1 MKSKLFLTKLPSLL
15 LLIFIS
21 LLQAC
26 KGGNA
31 LDNLIDGPEDG
42 ATKAISYN
50 PRTLSFGNS
59 QRSPSF
65 VDKTVQ
71 ITNDSGAALY
81 ISSFATSNSDFT
93 VLSHDCAIKPL
104 SLDAGSSCIVSLR
117 FSPSVDGDITGVL
130 ITTHAASSSTS
141 VADSLTSELGLSGR
155 ATVDGVGNA
164 GLTFNPSVYDFGE
177 VAPSPATQQRSFV
190 VRNITTSNLY
200 ISGFSTNTSL
210 FSVVSET
217 CPDAPLPIA
226 ANATC
231 SVVVEYEAITTG
243 RHTGALSATYGLNDL
258 NPGNLEA
265 SVALSGSSNPDALG
279 TPAVG
284 FSPEFYDFGDK
295 SLSSI
300 NDQSFTLTNNSS
312 STIFVDSIDRASGS
326 TDFSVLSTNC
336 PTGLNP
342 WNAGVSCT
350 MTVRFVPSTQTSVTA
365 NIDVT
370 YGPTSGRDTELS
382 ARAIVSGRSSPAPI
396 SSGSISF
403 SPTFWDYGDVARN
416 QSVGKTVSI
425 TNGSTGAIF
434 ISSVDR
440 TSPAQFALSNI
451 DCPILGS
458 GLAAG
463 ASCQVNMIFTPNADG
478 SFATD
483 LTLSYGASL
492 GQASAVQAKMV
503 LIGRSTATPIGNAAL
518 SFSPSFHDF
527 GDIAVGAFSNQT
539 VQIANPGGNP
549 PIFIGSIAS
558 SSPDFAV
565 VSPTCPTGASSL
577 AAGASC
583 QFTLRYLPSALGN
596 ASTDVTVSYGT
607 DQARNTNLTR
617 TMTAAG
623 RSTSGGTGNNAFT
636 FDPTY
641 WDFGDVAAGV
651 TTQKVIL
658 VTNSSAASVYL
669 SNITRSNGTLF
680 GVSHDCPISPSPLAV
695 GASCSITASFT
706 PIADGS
712 QSSLVSIV
720 YGPDAPRSG
729 EIVAR
734 VAVSGRSTA
743 ALRGNPSITYSPNFW
758 DFGNVARNTSQDKLF
773 TLTNVS
779 ASSIY
784 LATSNFETSGSFVI
798 TANTCPSGSTPLISG
813 GTCAITVRFSPT
825 ADVLEST
832 LLRTYYGPDQARSGN
847 TLASVVITGRSIAV
861 PSGQA
866 ILSASPSYYDFGD
879 VAQTN
884 SVINAVTLSNVS
896 ADPIYLSGITRS
908 NTGAYSLTHNCP
920 ASPTAFAAGATC
932 TINLTFSPN
941 AEGAHSTQVTVAH
954 GLAPASSTNLSYE
967 FYAQGRST
975 AAANGNPQIT
985 FTPSFH
991 DYGDVAAASTSDQAI
1006 TIENTSSSA
1015 IYLGSVSYDNTKF
1028 STVSNTCPTGAS
1040 QLAPAATCV
1049 VTVRFAPTA
1058 DGTQTGYLSYTYGPD
1073 AVRRGNLVA
1082 RASLAGRSTAAPIGN
1097 AALAYSP
1104 TTWDYGDVASGN
1116 TVQKAFTLTNSSA
1129 GAIHLSAVNSS
1140 SARFTVSDNCPRSPT
1155 VFAAA
1160 ATCTVTVSFTPNA
1173 ESGFTADISAV
1184 YGPDAARKT
1193 NLSTLLGVVG
1203 RSTSAPTGNPA
1214 VEFNPNY
1221 RDYGNLVAGTNSTL
1235 SFTLNN
1241 TTATA
1246 IYLGTASVTS
1256 AEYSITANTCPTGAT
1271 ALAGSG
1277 SCSISVRYTPT
1288 DEGTDIAELRMPH
1301 GPDQARASNLLSRA
1315 TLIGKS
1321 EPPPVGNSALTL
1333 SPNDHDFGSVGLS
1346 PASDTTVITVTNT
1359 SARSLYFGAM
1369 TGLTSPYSVQSTNC
1383 PVSPVAFAAAASC
1396 TVTVR
1401 FEPVAGAQVT
1411 QTLTVNYGVSTLN
1424 LSEYNSQA
1432 QFTGRSSPNPPTNFE
1447 FVSGTAAT
1455 LEFSWVANTFDQAS
1469 FEIQRCDGVGCQ
1481 TSFTTSATVTGI
1493 AAADRSYEATGLTE
1507 GQVYRFRIRG
1517 ISGSTQSPWLTGPA
1531 TIAFGGAN
1539 TVDNATGDSDSLV
1552 QINCNNANTTGTYVG
1567 LYWTSVA
1574 NAAYYQVYDVESG
1587 NAVFVKNVDAPASS
1601 VILTGLSSGVNK
1613 SYLVKAFTSLGVSSV
1628 NATAAALVTVPYTP
1642 CAVIGQSSG
1651 AGSDYQR
1658 SLRNAIGI
1666 HSDGTRLFV
1675 ADRDNHRVLIWNA
1688 IPTTDNTPPDVVLG
1702 QPDFESATANNSGV
1716 KTAPALVSNRSLSSP
1731 WDVYAKGGKLYV
1743 ADTGNN
1749 RILIWDSIPTSN
1761 FQAATWVMGQPNMAT
1776 NTNINGGN
1784 CPIAGR
1790 SNGRGFNGPQA
1801 VHVDDGGYIYIS
1813 DSGNHRVLVWTSA
1826 VSSNNPSANFVLG
1839 DANMTSNC
1847 VGGAVTAT
1855 DLNTPSG
1862 IFVSG
1867 SDIFVADRAN
1877 NRILR
1882 YNRTSLA
1889 SGMSAST
1896 VLGQPNFTT
1905 NTAGTNFTGPPAGTR
1920 FDQPYGVFGDDP
1932 AGSTNLYVAD
1942 YNNHRLLRYSSA
1954 KFATDGALADGV
1966 VGQTSLTL
1974 RANSDNQ
1981 NGLWG
1986 PIRGMGF
1993 NCTPS
1998 CTNAS
2003 GVWVMNHGR
2012 HNFRRFDYATVS
2024 AVTTGLPNANILYGQ
2039 ARYGMALDRSAG
2051 ISSTKILRP
2060 SSLAVGGTGAD
2071 QKAVLT
2077 DFAANRALLYSTP
2090 FESNLPAA
2098 TRVLGQTTMTANTA
2112 NQGGS
2117 VASNTLNS
2125 PQGAWTDG
2133 NRVMIAD
2140 TASHRILG
2148 WRSWPTTNGQ
2158 PADYVIGQ
2166 ATFTAS
2172 GAGNGINQLSSPSSV
2187 FVSPLEG
2194 GGVNDVNIW
2203 VADRGNWRVVA
2214 YNGTWKDTAPKFPA
2228 DTGGSHY
2235 LVLGQTATIGATN
2248 PATPSASNIKDPR
2261 GVWSDGVAVVVADAG
2276 FHRVMIWNGASAP
2289 TTGQA
2294 ADIVLG
2300 QPMDT
2305 GSVAQAGT
2313 PNGPLATV
2321 SDSVLNFPTSVWVDN
2336 DRLFVVDQGNHR
2348 ILVWNSF
2355 STLSTGQA
2363 ADLVIGQTSMVSNA
2377 INGGNAY
2384 PTFNLLQ
2391 FPMSIFMNAGRM
2403 FISDGFNINAAINNP
2418 SQQTATNNRV
2428 LVLPNTWQ

>member
-1 MKSKLFLTKLPSLL
+1 MKSKLFLSKLPSLL

-42 ATKAISYN
+42 AAKTISYN
-50 PRTLSFGNS
+50 PRSLSFGNS

-71 ITNDSGAALY
+71 ITNDSGAAIY

-104 SLDAGSSCIVSLR
+104 SLDAGSSCMVSLR

-130 ITTHAASSSTS
+130 ITTHAASASTS
-141 VADSLTSELGLSGR
+141 VSDSLTSELGLSGR

-164 GLTFNPSVYDFGE
+164 GLSFNPTSYDFGE

-210 FSVVSET
+210 FNVVSET

-243 RHTGALSATYGLNDL
+243 RHTGSLSATYGLNDL

-265 SVALSGSSNPDALG
+265 SVALSGSSNPDAPG

-300 NDQSFTLTNNSS
+300 NDQSFTLTNNSA

-326 TDFSVLSTNC
+326 SDFSVLSTNC

-342 WNAGVSCT
+342 WNAGVSCS
-350 MTVRFVPSTQTSVTA
+350 MSVRFVPSTQTSVTA

-483 LTLSYGASL
+483 LTLSYGATL

-518 SFSPSFHDF
+518 TFSPTFHDF

-539 VQIANPGGNP
+539 VQISNPSGNP
-549 PIFIGSIAS
+549 AIFIGSIAS
-558 SSPDFAV
+558 SSADFAV

-577 AAGASC
+577 AAGTSC

-712 QSSLVSIV
+712 QSSLISIV

-773 TLTNVS
+773 TLTNAS

-884 SVINAVTLSNVS
+884 SVINAVTLTNVS
-896 ADPIYLSGITRS
+896 ADSIYLSSITRS

-941 AEGAHSTQVTVAH
+941 GEGAHSTQVTVAH

-975 AAANGNPQIT
+975 AAANGNSQIA

-1006 TIENTSSSA
+1006 TIENTSASA
-1015 IYLGSVSYDNTKF
+1015 IYLGSVSYNNTKF

-1040 QLAPAATCV
+1040 TLAPAATCV

-1073 AVRRGNLVA
+1073 SVRRANLVA

-1116 TVQKAFTLTNSSA
+1116 TVQKAFTLTNSSS

-1246 IYLGTASVTS
+1246 IYLGSASVTS

-1333 SPNDHDFGSVGLS
+1333 SPNDYDFQSVGLS
-1346 PASDTTVITVTNT
+1346 PAFDTTVITVTNT

-1447 FVSGTAAT
+1447 FTSGTST
-1455 LEFSWVANTFDQAS
+1455 TVEFSWLANTFDQAS
-1469 FEIQRCDGVGCQ
+1469 FEIQRCDGPSCQ

-1493 AAADRSYEATGLTE
+1493 AAAVRSYQATGLTH

-1531 TIAFGGAN
+1531 TIAFGGA
-1539 TVDNATGDSDSLV
+1539 TSVDNAGGLAASLR
-1552 QINCNNANTTGTYVG
+1552 QINCTSANTTGTYVG
-1567 LYWTSVA
+1567 LYWTPA
-1574 NAAYYQVYDVESG
+1574 TNASYYQIYDVESG
-1587 NAVFVKNVDAPASS
+1587 NPVWVKNVDDAAASS
-1601 VILTGLSSGVNK
+1601 VVLTGLSSGVNK
-1613 SYLVKAFTSLGVSSV
+1613 SYLVKAVTSIGVSSV
-1628 NATAAALVTVPYTP
+1628 NQTVAALVTVPYTP

-1651 AGSDYQR
+1651 TGSDYLR
-1658 SLRNAIGI
+1658 SLRNAAGMS
-1666 HSDGTRLFV
+1666 SDGTRLAV
-1675 ADRDNHRVLIWNA
+1675 ADRDNHRVLIWNS

-1702 QPDFESATANNSGV
+1702 QPDFESVTANNSGV
-1716 KTAPALVSNRSLSSP
+1716 KTSPGVVSSRGLSSP
-1731 WDVYAKGGKLYV
+1731 WDVYLKGGKLYV
-1743 ADTGNN
+1743 ADSGNH
-1749 RILIWDSIPTSN
+1749 RVLVWDTIPTSN
-1761 FQAATWVMGQPNMAT
+1761 FAPATWVMGQPTFLANNSVGCNTVNRT
-1776 NTNINGGN
+1776 N
-1784 CPIAGR
+1784 GR
-1790 SNGRGFNGPQA
+1790 SFSSPQA
-1801 VHVDDGGYIYIS
+1801 VHVDDGGYIYVS
-1813 DSGNHRVLVWTSA
+1813 DTGYNRVLVWTTA
-1826 VSSNNPSANFVLG
+1826 VSANNPSADFVLG
-1839 DANMTSNC
+1839 DPNMTAAC
-1847 VGGAVTAT
+1847 AGGAVTAT
-1855 DLNTPSG
+1855 DLNAPSG
-1862 IFVSG
+1862 IYVSG
-1867 SDIFVADRAN
+1867 NDIFVADRGN
-1877 NRILR
+1877 HRVLR
-1882 YNRTSLA
+1882 YNRATLA

-1896 VLGQPNFTT
+1896 VLGQANFIT
-1905 NTAGTNFTGPPAGTR
+1905 NTAGTGAGGPPITSSR
-1920 FDQPYGVFGDDP
+1920 FNNPYGVFGDDT
-1932 AGSTNLYVAD
+1932 AASTNIYVAD
-1942 YNNHRLLRYSSA
+1942 YSNHRVLRFGSA

-1966 VGQTSLTL
+1966 LGQSTL
-1974 RANSDNQ
+1974 SANAASDNQ
-1981 NGLWG
+1981 NGVYNPL
-1986 PIRGMGF
+1986 RGMAF

-1998 CTNAS
+1998 CTNSS
-2003 GVWVMNHGR
+2003 GVWVMMHAR
-2012 HNFRRFDYATVS
+2012 HNFRRFDYATAS
-2024 AVTTGLPNANILYGQ
+2024 AATTGLPSSNILYGQ
-2039 ARYGMALDRSAG
+2039 PRYGIYLDRIAG
-2051 ISSTKILRP
+2051 ITASKILRP
-2060 SSLAVGGTGAD
+2060 TAFAVGGSGAD
-2071 QKAVLT
+2071 EKSVLT
-2077 DFAANRALLYSTP
+2077 DFSANRALLYGAP
-2090 FESNLPAA
+2090 IEANLPAA
-2098 TRVLGQTTMTANTA
+2098 TRVLGQTTMTANSV
-2112 NQGGS
+2112 NQGGT
-2117 VASNTLNS
+2117 VASNTLNG

-2133 NRVMIAD
+2133 NRVIIAD
-2140 TASHRILG
+2140 TANHRLLG

-2158 PADYVIGQ
+2158 AADYVIGQ

-2172 GAGNGINQLSSPSSV
+2172 TAGTGTNQLSSPSSV
-2187 FVSPLEG
+2187 FVSPIQG
-2194 GGVNDVNIW
+2194 GGSNDVNIW

-2214 YNGTWKDTAPKFPA
+2214 YQGTWKDTAPKFPA
-2228 DTGGSHY
+2228 DSGGSHA
-2235 LVLGQTATIGATN
+2235 LVLGQPATSGAAN
-2248 PATPSASNIKDPR
+2248 PATPTASTIKDPR
-2261 GVWSDGVAVVVADAG
+2261 GVWSDGVSVVVADAG
-2276 FHRVMIWNGASAP
+2276 FHRVLIWNGATAP

-2294 ADIVLG
+2294 ADVVIG
-2300 QPMDT
+2300 QT
-2305 GSVAQAGT
+2305 TLSGTVAAAGTANANVGSVNDIGLST
-2313 PNGPLATV
+2313 
-2321 SDSVLNFPTSVWVDN
+2321 PTSVWVDN
-2336 DRLFVVDQGNHR
+2336 NRLFVVDQGNHR
-2348 ILVWNSF
+2348 IMVWNSF
-2355 STLSTGQA
+2355 STLVDGQP
-2363 ADLVIGQTSMVSNA
+2363 ADLVVGQSNMNSGS
-2377 INGGNAY
+2377 INGGLAY

-2391 FPMSIFMNAGRM
+2391 FPMGLFMNAGRM
-2403 FISDGFNINAAINNP
+2403 FITDGFNLNTAITNP
-2418 SQQTATNNRV
+2418 SQQAATNNRV

>member
-1 MKSKLFLTKLPSLL
+1 MKSKLFLSKLPSLL

-190 VRNITTSNLY
+190 VRNVTTSNLY

-243 RHTGALSATYGLNDL
+243 RHTGSLSATYGLNDL

-265 SVALSGSSNPDALG
+265 SVALSGSSNPDAAG

-300 NDQSFTLTNNSS
+300 NDQSFTLTNNSA

-342 WNAGVSCT
+342 WNAGVSCS
-350 MTVRFVPSTQTSVTA
+350 MSVRFVPSTQTSVTA

-382 ARAIVSGRSSPAPI
+382 ARAIVAGRSSPAPI

-403 SPTFWDYGDVARN
+403 SPSFWDYGDVARN

-539 VQIANPGGNP
+539 VQISNPGGNP

-596 ASTDVTVSYGT
+596 GSTDVTVSYGT

-773 TLTNVS
+773 TLTNAS

-784 LATSNFETSGSFVI
+784 LSTSNFETSGSFVI

-896 ADPIYLSGITRS
+896 VDPIYLSSITRS

-941 AEGAHSTQVTVAH
+941 GEGAHDTQVTVAH

-985 FTPSFH
+985 FTPSFK

-1015 IYLGSVSYDNTKF
+1015 IYLGSASYDNTKF
-1028 STVSNTCPTGAS
+1028 STVTNTCPTGITP
-1040 QLAPAATCV
+1040 LAAAGTCV

-1073 AVRRGNLVA
+1073 TVRRANLVA

-1097 AALAYSP
+1097 AAVAYSP

-1116 TVQKAFTLTNSSA
+1116 TVQKAFTLTNSSS

-1140 SARFTVSDNCPRSPT
+1140 SARFSVSDDCPRSPT

-1346 PASDTTVITVTNT
+1346 PASDTTSITVTNT
-1359 SARSLYFGAM
+1359 SSRSLYFGAM
-1369 TGLTSPYSVQSTNC
+1369 TGLTSPYSVDSTNC
-1383 PVSPVAFAAAASC
+1383 PVSPVAFAASASC

-1401 FEPVAGAQVT
+1401 FEPIAGAQVT

-1432 QFTGRSSPNPPTNFE
+1432 QFTGRSSPNPPTNFQ
-1447 FVSGTAAT
+1447 FASGTATT
-1455 LEFSWVANTFDQAS
+1455 LEISWEANTFDQAS

-1493 AAADRSYEATGLTE
+1493 AAADRSYETTGLTE
-1507 GQVYRFRIRG
+1507 GQVYRFRVRG

-1539 TVDNATGDSDSLV
+1539 TVDNATGDADSLV

-1574 NAAYYQVYDVESG
+1574 NAAYYQIFDVESG
-1587 NAVFVKNVDAPASS
+1587 NPVFVKNVDAPASS
-1601 VILTGLSSGVNK
+1601 VVLTGLSSGVNK
-1613 SYLVKAFTSLGVSSV
+1613 SYLVKAFTSLGTSSV
-1628 NATAAALVTVPYTP
+1628 NATPSALVTAPYTP

-1658 SLRNAIGI
+1658 SLRQATGMAT
-1666 HSDGTRLFV
+1666 DGTRLFV
-1675 ADRDNHRVLIWNA
+1675 ADRDNHRVLIWNT
-1688 IPTTDNTPPDVVLG
+1688 IPTTDNAPPDVVLG
-1702 QPDFESATANNSGV
+1702 QPDFESVTLNNSGV
-1716 KTAPALVSNRSLSSP
+1716 KTAPAQISSRGLSAP

-1743 ADTGNN
+1743 ADSGNH
-1749 RILIWDSIPTSN
+1749 RVLVWDTIPTAN
-1761 FQAATWVMGQPNMAT
+1761 FTPANWVLGQPNMVTGTTVAC
-1776 NTNINGGN
+1776 NTAN
-1784 CPIAGR
+1784 R
-1790 SNGRGFNGPQA
+1790 TNGRTLNAPQG
-1801 VHVDDGGYIYIS
+1801 VHVDDGGYIYVS
-1813 DSGNHRVLVWTSA
+1813 DTANHRVLVWTSA
-1826 VSSNNPSANFVLG
+1826 ISSNNAQAAIVLG
-1839 DANMTSNC
+1839 DANMTAAC
-1847 VGGAVTAT
+1847 ALEAVSAT
-1855 DLNTPSG
+1855 SLSSPSG
-1862 IFVSG
+1862 IYVSG
-1867 SDIFVADRAN
+1867 NDIFVADRN
-1877 NRILR
+1877 FNRVLR
-1882 YNRTSLA
+1882 YNRASLA

-1896 VLGQPNFTT
+1896 VFGQATMG
-1905 NTAGTNFTGPPAGTR
+1905 AGAVNRGVAAAGNSLN
-1920 FDQPYGVFGDDP
+1920 QPYGVFGDNT
-1932 AGSTNLYVAD
+1932 ASSANIYIAD
-1942 YNNHRLLRYSSA
+1942 YANNRLLRFGSA
-1954 KFATDGALADGV
+1954 KFATDGAAADGV
-1966 VGQTSLTL
+1966 IGQSSLT
-1974 RANSDNQ
+1974 ATTAADTQ
-1981 NGLWG
+1981 NGTSSVL
-1986 PIRGMGF
+1986 RGTAF
-1993 NCTPS
+1993 DCTPS
-1998 CTNAS
+1998 CTSAS
-2003 GVWVMNHGR
+2003 GVWVMMHTR
-2012 HNFRRFDYATVS
+2012 HNFRRYDYATAS
-2024 AVTTGLPNANILYGQ
+2024 AVTTGQPNANLLYGQ
-2039 ARYGMALDRSAG
+2039 PRYGAG
-2051 ISSTKILRP
+2051 LIWSRHAGLTASKVLRP
-2060 SSLAVGGTGAD
+2060 TSFSVGGSGSD
-2071 QKAVLT
+2071 EKSVLT
-2077 DFAANRALLYSTP
+2077 DFSASRALLYGSP
-2090 FESNLPAA
+2090 LSGNLPAA
-2098 TRVLGQTTMTANTA
+2098 TRVLGQTTMTANSQ
-2112 NQGGS
+2112 NQGS
-2117 VASNTLNS
+2117 TAASNTLNN
-2125 PQGAWTDG
+2125 PQGSWTDG
-2133 NRVMIAD
+2133 NRVIIAD
-2140 TASHRILG
+2140 TANHRLLG

-2158 PADYVIGQ
+2158 AADYVIGQ
-2166 ATFTAS
+2166 ATFTAAA
-2172 GAGNGINQLSSPSSV
+2172 AGSGINQLSSPSSV

-2203 VADRGNWRVVA
+2203 VADRGNFRVVA

-2228 DTGGSHY
+2228 DAGGSHY
-2235 LVLGQTATIGATN
+2235 LVLGQAATTGAVNPGTAVT
-2248 PATPSASNIKDPR
+2248 ASNMSAPR
-2261 GVWSDGVAVVVADAG
+2261 SVWSDGVAVVVADSA
-2276 FHRVMIWNGASAP
+2276 FHRVMIWNGATAP

-2294 ADIVLG
+2294 ADVIIG
-2300 QPMDT
+2300 QTLTSGTQALAGNPN
-2305 GSVAQAGT
+2305 GSSSPSVA
-2313 PNGPLATV
+2313 
-2321 SDSVLNFPTSVWVDN
+2321 SDWGLNFPTSVWVDN
-2336 DRLFVVDQGNHR
+2336 NRLFVVDQGNHR
-2348 ILVWNSF
+2348 IMVWNSF
-2355 STLSTGQA
+2355 STLTTGQP
-2363 ADLVIGQTSMVSNA
+2363 ADLVIGQPNMTSGV

-2391 FPMSIFMNAGRM
+2391 YPMSLFMNAGRM
-2403 FISDGFNINAAINNP
+2403 FITDGFNIADQL
-2418 SQQTATNNRV
+2418 SATNNRV